1 MDCSDSNRWL
11 HAYVTPHPTIT
22 PHTHLFKY
30 VRTNHPTP
38 YAFFLAQFAGAPS
51 TQQTN
56 YNLLLKMHRY
66 MNVAFVYDM
75 TIVVVCMRLCV
86 RITCDYINVNLM
98 HIAQTCVY
106 A

>member
-1 MDCSDSNRWL
+1 MDCSDSNRWWF
-11 HAYVTPHPTIT
+11 AYVTP
-22 PHTHLFKY
+22 
-30 VRTNHPTP
+30 NHPTP

-56 YNLLLKMHRY
+56 YNLLLNMHRY
-66 MNVAFVYDM
+66 MSVAFVYDM